1 VKKRHRDSS
10 LVWQKLKAN
19 MATNCRM
26 DKIRLALRV
35 LSIVIL
41 VVPLAGILS
50 VYSGNLSGLVLT
62 SEIKNFMNGEV
73 SESQFQRP
81 VPAGQP
87 QYDSATGV
95 YTFYFK
101 FTNPLENA
109 ISVDRI
115 TADVYCKD
123 HNVALGSV
131 SMAQPITIQP
141 GETAIIDASG
151 SWTQQALEHFNSC
164 HNGPEDDDVNVSF
177 KDLNVDLAGIKI
189 HMEILADAGWVM
201 MPK

>member
-1 VKKRHRDSS
+1 
-10 LVWQKLKAN
+10 
-19 MATNCRM
+19 M

-41 VVPLAGILS
+41 VVPLVGILS
-50 VYSGNLSGLVLT
+50 VYSDNPSGLVFT
-62 SEIKNFMNGEV
+62 SEIKNFMSGDV

-87 QYDSATGV
+87 QYDPASGV
-95 YTFYFK
+95 YTFSFK

-115 TADVYCKD
+115 SAEVYCKD
-123 HNVALGSV
+123 HNVELGSV
-131 SMAQPITIQP
+131 SMPQPITIQP
-141 GETAIIDASG
+141 GETVNIDASG
-151 SWTQQALEHFNSC
+151 TWTQQALEHFAYY
-164 HNGPEDDDVNVSF
+164 HNGPEDDDINVSF

-189 HMEILADAGWVM
+189 HMDKLDDAGWVM